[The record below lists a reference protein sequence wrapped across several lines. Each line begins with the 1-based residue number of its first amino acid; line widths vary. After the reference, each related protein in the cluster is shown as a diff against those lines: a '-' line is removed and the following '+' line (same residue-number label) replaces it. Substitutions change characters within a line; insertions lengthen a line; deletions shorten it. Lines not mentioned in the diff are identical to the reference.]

1 VSFELRFDGVTV
13 KKGAK
18 TVLAGVSLRVKTG
31 EFVALI
37 GPNGGGKT
45 TLLRA
50 AVGLESPNA
59 GRVSIEGKDVARM
72 TPRARASKLAWL
84 PQQALVNDLLPV
96 LDVVTSARYRFSETH
111 AESREAAL
119 SALRV
124 VETEHLGPDDVTAL
138 SGGEQQRV
146 ALATLLAQDAA
157 FLLVDEPANHLD
169 PAQQMRIYVLLGQ
182 LWRRGL
188 GVLCVTH
195 DINLLRF
202 LPETCPVRLV
212 GLKGGSVSFDVS
224 YDAASLED
232 ELSELFGVTIRAVKT
247 SPYRLHVAEPPPVCH
262 GTASVGPKV
271 S

>member
-1 VSFELRFDGVTV
+1 MSVELEFDRVTV
-13 KKGAK
+13 KKRTTA
-18 TVLAGVSLRVKTG
+18 VLRDVSLQVHAG

-50 AVGLESPNA
+50 AAGLETPNP
-59 GRVSIEGKDVARM
+59 GRVLVSGDDVSRMAARV
-72 TPRARASKLAWL
+72 RAAKVAWL
-84 PQQALVNDLLPV
+84 PQQALVSDLLPA
-96 LDVVTSARYRFSETH
+96 LDVVSSARYRFSETH
-111 AESREAAL
+111 AESAEAAR

-124 VETEHLGPDDVTAL
+124 VGSEHLSPVCVTDL

-169 PAQQMRIYVLLGQ
+169 PAQQMKIYLLLGQ

-195 DINLLRF
+195 DVNLLRF
-202 LPETCPVRLV
+202 LPQACPVRLV
-212 GLKGGSVSFDVS
+212 GLKQGCVSFDVG

-232 ELSELFGVTIRAVKT
+232 ELSELFGVTMRAVGT
-247 SPYRLHVAEPPPVCH
+247 PTCRLHVPEPSPACSTP
-262 GTASVGPKV
+262 VGPKV